1 MLSGPFLRT
10 FSEKGRLIKMLLV
23 LSYSSPS
30 LDLSNN
36 HHRKGKGFGV
46 LGCTEKFKGSKAGI
60 INKHERAV
68 NFNIRVKIIR
78 WNLDPYVPWFL
89 GC

>member
-1 MLSGPFLRT
+1 
-10 FSEKGRLIKMLLV
+10 MLLV

-60 INKHERAV
+60 INKH
-68 NFNIRVKIIR
+68 
-78 WNLDPYVPWFL
+78 
-89 GC
+89 